1 MSDRTK
7 FWVKLIAFM
16 LFTCIVPFLAI
27 NYYYDLFNVEGRFMM
42 GGWSMILIA
51 LVSIPIFYAL
61 SRIVKALE
69 QGLVKQII
77 VGIMYVIVPLVI
89 VLFMTSVIA
98 ENVMKIQRI
107 LYIVIP
113 SVAIGIVVN
122 PLPVWVAER
131 EQSQIERAMQIAFAK
146 KPKAKK

>member
-42 GGWSMILIA
+42 GGWSMILIV

-77 VGIMYVIVPLVI
+77 VGVMYVIVPLVI

>member
-16 LFTCIVPFLAI
+16 FFTCIVPFLAI

-42 GGWSMILIA
+42 GGWSLILIA
-51 LVSIPIFYAL
+51 IVSIPIFYAL

-77 VGIMYVIVPLVI
+77 VGVMYVIVPLVLI
-89 VLFMTSVIA
+89 LFMTSVIA

-131 EQSQIERAMQIAFAK
+131 EQSQIEQAMQIAFAK
-146 KPKAKK
+146 KPKGKK

>member
-1 MSDRTK
+1 
-7 FWVKLIAFM
+7 
-16 LFTCIVPFLAI
+16 
-27 NYYYDLFNVEGRFMM
+27 MM
-42 GGWSMILIA
+42 GGWSLILIA
-51 LVSIPIFYAL
+51 IVSIPIFYAL

-77 VGIMYVIVPLVI
+77 VGVMYVIVPLVLI
-89 VLFMTSVIA
+89 LLFMTSVIA

-122 PLPVWVAER
+122 PLPGIGLLS
-131 EQSQIERAMQIAFAK
+131 EQIKSNKQCG
-146 KPKAKK
+146 

>member
-1 MSDRTK
+1 
-7 FWVKLIAFM
+7 
-16 LFTCIVPFLAI
+16 
-27 NYYYDLFNVEGRFMM
+27 MM
-42 GGWSMILIA
+42 GGWSLILIA
-51 LVSIPIFYAL
+51 IVSIPIFYTL

-77 VGIMYVIVPLVI
+77 VGVMYVIVPLVLI
-89 VLFMTSVIA
+89 LFMTSVIA

-131 EQSQIERAMQIAFAK
+131 EQTQIEQAMRVAFAK
-146 KPKAKK
+146 KPKGKK

>member
-1 MSDRTK
+1 
-7 FWVKLIAFM
+7 
-16 LFTCIVPFLAI
+16 
-27 NYYYDLFNVEGRFMM
+27 MM
-42 GGWSMILIA
+42 GGWSLILIA
-51 LVSIPIFYAL
+51 IVSIPIFYAL

-77 VGIMYVIVPLVI
+77 VGVMYVIVPLVI

-122 PLPVWVAER
+122 PLPTWVAER
-131 EQSQIERAMQIAFAK
+131 EQTQIEQAMRVAFAK
-146 KPKAKK
+146 KPKGKK